1 MDRNNVLTGKENIF
15 SSGTQTILFINQ
27 DSLLKDKEN
36 VEIAQLR
43 ATPNLPLEEV
53 VRYLA
58 EEKLI
63 NNLMVE
69 AGSGIIN
76 SLLLERLI
84 DELILYKSPKLLGEK
99 RQSFVNLDV
108 ATKKLGT
115 IDLEI
120 DDIEE
125 IGEDIKY
132 SLLPRY

>member
-1 MDRNNVLTGKENIF
+1 MEKDFE
-15 SSGTQTILFINQ
+15 
-27 DSLLKDKEN
+27 SLSWTN
-36 VEIAQLR
+36 
-43 ATPNLPLEEV
+43 EV
-53 VRYLA
+53 VKYLA

-69 AGSGIIN
+69 AGAGIIS
-76 SLLLERLI
+76 SLLKEQLI
-84 DELILYKSPKLLGEK
+84 DEIIQYKAPKLLGK
-99 RQSFVNLDV
+99 NRKSFTNLDV
-108 ATKKLGT
+108 AIEKLGT

>member
-1 MDRNNVLTGKENIF
+1 M
-15 SSGTQTILFINQ
+15 
-27 DSLLKDKEN
+27 
-36 VEIAQLR
+36 
-43 ATPNLPLEEV
+43 

-69 AGSGIIN
+69 AGSGLIN
-76 SLLLERLI
+76 SLLLERLV
-84 DELILYKSPKLLGEK
+84 DELILYRGPKLLGEN

-108 ATKKLGT
+108 AAEKLGT

-120 DDIEE
+120 EDIEE

-132 SLLPRY
+132 SLLPKY